1 MLYTFYGFECFIQS
15 HISEICL
22 YFYIEYIH
30 SFYCKVFPV
39 FHITQFVYP
48 FYYWVYILFSVFC
61 YHKCCF
67 SEHPC
72 TFIHLQHSKVSITKL
87 FSKVVGSIY
96 PPIKRVKK
104 LLIAHSCQLLVL
116 CSISVFG
123 NLLIVQVYLTG
134 ILIYSSLIINTIVT
148 FHMFSL
154 PWKMHVHDFCQLSY
168 WDFVFFFRN
177 VGVLLLFLNNARPL
191 PQGFYFFILICAV
204 NIFSQVVACLFH
216 FLYYNVFC

>member
-1 MLYTFYGFECFIQS
+1 MPFTHHNPALPAWFRHGLGLVLIILVAFTHVCLFTKKILLLASVSDSYINEVMLYTFYGFECFIQS

-123 NLLIVQVYLTG
+123 NLLIV
-134 ILIYSSLIINTIVT
+134 
-148 FHMFSL
+148 
-154 PWKMHVHDFCQLSY
+154 
-168 WDFVFFFRN
+168 
-177 VGVLLLFLNNARPL
+177 
-191 PQGFYFFILICAV
+191 
-204 NIFSQVVACLFH
+204 
-216 FLYYNVFC
+216 